1 MYAGF
6 TFLCKYHS
14 FGQFLKAF
22 ELYIV
27 KGLPTMIDTTPTKA
41 IAPSLIIPGRKNP
54 DALPCILAINR
65 AIKDPINP

>member
-6 TFLCKYHS
+6 TFYVSTILLV
-14 FGQFLKAF
+14 QFLKAF

-27 KGLPTMIDTTPTKA
+27 KGLPNMIDTTPTKA

-54 DALPCILAINR
+54 DALPCILAINK
-65 AIKDPINP
+65 AIKDPIKP